1 MFLKKLFHRKK
12 KNRAQKKRSKYR
24 VTVDSE
30 NLAFPEIHIK
40 PAAGA
45 GSHSD
50 DIDDKAAD
58 DSITYDNVAI
68 PEVHIRKRRNKKLGK

>member
-1 MFLKKLFHRKK
+1 MFLKKLFQKK
-12 KNRAQKKRSKYR
+12 KKKRAEKKKRSKYR

-45 GSHSD
+45 GSHSAD
-50 DIDDKAAD
+50 VDDKAAD

-68 PEVHIRKRRNKKLGK
+68 PEVHIRKKRRQR

>member
-12 KNRAQKKRSKYR
+12 KKRAEKKRSKYR

-40 PAAGA
+40 PAAG
-45 GSHSD
+45 SHSD
-50 DIDDKAAD
+50 DVDDKAAD

-68 PEVHIRKRRNKKLGK
+68 PEVHIRKRHNKKMRK